1 MSSNTL
7 QNKTLDINHP
17 YSDDDIATLSKA
29 LKQRDNIS
37 FYQCPNFSEDP
48 TGSEREQITTGIF
61 SHNNQTFIELPAI
74 SDPALSPIGDRLRE
88 QLEFLTYLSSPA
100 VENPITVKY
109 PIRILAPYK
118 LEYSWHWNILQI
130 TIDEQE
136 KVSCKSFNTDG
147 KSYPVGPQVFA
158 DIADFFGNFTAPDD
172 TSYQPNPTN
181 QIGVKIEYDNHI
193 QAGVNCGLGSSIIL
207 HDLITGEKPG
217 NNYDTLSQKSDIE
230 LRQIAFDIV
239 EEYNCES
246 LTNFGKEDLAP
257 RIDNAEEQSRPPK
270 KSKKPKAA
278 MEDCDP
284 GYEKS
289 DDTKGDFQDNA
300 EQNHTEQDEK
310 NEQKEEAKTKQTK
323 PPEPL
328 TNSELRVLEYQN
340 QSDKFL
346 ARTLNQD
353 NHHKPRSYSGI
364 GTKCNASY
372 NKSKNQFELTIA
384 QIIPGSVADKIG
396 LKAGDVI
403 ACNSQTDSQQ
413 ALQEVITAVRNMIT
427 SNGATSG
434 LEQEVKLLSGNP
446 QRSQNLYTKISS
458 QAKNSSAKIFIHKGE
473 AKSKHELLTDLKLA
487 KEVTEKPIPKTT
499 ISGQVATKE
508 QKELERKKE
517 VMTK

>member
-17 YSDDDIATLSKA
+17 YSDDDIATLSRA
-29 LKQRDNIS
+29 LKQRDNLP

-48 TGSEREQITTGIF
+48 TGSEREQVTTGIF

-74 SDPALSPIGDRLRE
+74 SDPGLSPIGDRLRE

-130 TIDEQE
+130 TIDEHK

-147 KSYPVGPQVFA
+147 KSYPVGPQVFD
-158 DIADFFGNFTAPDD
+158 DITDFFGNFTAPDD

-193 QAGVNCGLGSSIIL
+193 QAGVNCGLGSAIIL
-207 HDLITGEKPG
+207 HDLITGKKAG
-217 NNYDTLSQKSDIE
+217 NDYDTLSQKSDLE

-239 EEYNCES
+239 EEYNSES
-246 LTNFGKEDLAP
+246 LVNFGKEDSAP
-257 RIDNAEEQSRPPK
+257 KTEKLETQAKPPK

-284 GYEKS
+284 GYETS
-289 DDTKGDFQDNA
+289 DDIKGDFQDNA
-300 EQNHTEQDEK
+300 EQDRTEQDEQ
-310 NEQKEEAKTKQTK
+310 NEHKEEPKAKQNK
-323 PPEPL
+323 PPEQL
-328 TNSELRVLEYQN
+328 TSSELRALEHQD

-346 ARTLNQD
+346 ARALNQD
-353 NHHKPRSYSGI
+353 SHYKPRSYSGI

-413 ALQEVITAVRNMIT
+413 ELQKVITVIRNMIT
-427 SNGATSG
+427 SNGANSG
-434 LEQEVKLLSGNP
+434 LEQEVKLISGNQ

-473 AKSKHELLTDLKLA
+473 AKSKQELLTDLRLA
-487 KEVTEKPIPKTT
+487 EEQAAKPIPKTT